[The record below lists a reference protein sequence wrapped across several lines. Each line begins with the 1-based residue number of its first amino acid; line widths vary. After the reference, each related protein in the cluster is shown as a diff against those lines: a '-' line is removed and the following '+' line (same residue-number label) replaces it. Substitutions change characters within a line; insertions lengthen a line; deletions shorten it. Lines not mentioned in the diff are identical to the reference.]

1 MAEEGQTLVQ
11 IRDLHFARGSK
22 EIFRGLDIDIPRGKV
37 TTILG
42 PSGTGKTTLLK
53 MIGGQL
59 KPAKGSIVVD
69 GLDVGKLSRRKLY
82 DLRKRMG
89 MLFQSGALLTDLSV
103 FENVAYPLREHTD
116 LPDSL
121 ISHLVLMRLHAVGL
135 RGAKDLAPS
144 ELSGGMARR
153 AALARALVFDP
164 MMIMYDEPFIGQDP
178 ISMGVLLDLIRTVN
192 TALGLTSVMVS
203 HDLEEAMSISD
214 YLVIISEGV
223 VVESG
228 PPEQLKSSSSEWVQQ
243 FLHGK
248 SDGPV
253 PFQLAA
259 PDYGYWINIVAQLGR
274 ATIFLIQLI
283 SGVFS
288 LIKRP
293 SLLIK
298 QLHASGVMTLSIV
311 LVSGL
316 FVGMVLALQA
326 YNTLVDFGQED
337 RIGTLVALT
346 LVRELGPVVTG
357 LLFAGRAG
365 SAMTAEI
372 GLMKATEQLS
382 GLEMMAVDP
391 FKRVFAPRFLAGF
404 IALPMLA
411 AMFSAVGVM
420 GGHLVG
426 VEVLGV
432 EANAYWSQMH
442 NSVSFVNDVCNGLI
456 KGLVFGFVVSWISIF
471 QGADCIPTSEG
482 VSSATTRTVVYS
494 SLAILGLDFL
504 LTAVMF

>member
-1 MAEEGQTLVQ
+1 MSSFLQKFGAYWL
-11 IRDLHFARGSK
+11 
-22 EIFRGLDIDIPRGKV
+22 
-37 TTILG
+37 
-42 PSGTGKTTLLK
+42 
-53 MIGGQL
+53 
-59 KPAKGSIVVD
+59 
-69 GLDVGKLSRRKLY
+69 GKLER
-82 DLRKRMG
+82 
-89 MLFQSGALLTDLSV
+89 
-103 FENVAYPLREHTD
+103 
-116 LPDSL
+116 
-121 ISHLVLMRLHAVGL
+121 
-135 RGAKDLAPS
+135 
-144 ELSGGMARR
+144 
-153 AALARALVFDP
+153 
-164 MMIMYDEPFIGQDP
+164 
-178 ISMGVLLDLIRTVN
+178 
-192 TALGLTSVMVS
+192 
-203 HDLEEAMSISD
+203 
-214 YLVIISEGV
+214 
-223 VVESG
+223 
-228 PPEQLKSSSSEWVQQ
+228 
-243 FLHGK
+243 
-248 SDGPV
+248 
-253 PFQLAA
+253 
-259 PDYGYWINIVAQLGR
+259 LGR
-274 ATIFLIQLI
+274 ATLFLFHL
-283 SGVFS
+283 VAAVTS
-288 LIKRP
+288 LVKRP
-293 SLLIK
+293 SLLVR

-316 FVGMVLALQA
+316 FVGMVLSLQF
-326 YNTLVDFGQED
+326 YNTLIDFGQEE
-337 RIGTLVALT
+337 RVGTLVALT

-432 EANAYWSQMH
+432 DANAYWSQMH
-442 NSVSFVNDVCNGLI
+442 SSVSFTRDVCNGLV

-471 QGADCIPTSEG
+471 EGADCIPTSEG